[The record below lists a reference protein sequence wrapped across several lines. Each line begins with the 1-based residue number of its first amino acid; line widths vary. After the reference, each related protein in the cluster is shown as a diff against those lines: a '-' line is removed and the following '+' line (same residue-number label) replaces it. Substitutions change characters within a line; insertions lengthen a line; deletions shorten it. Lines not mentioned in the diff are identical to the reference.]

1 MSVKRLGKG
10 LGALIRSDRKIDVN
24 KDLESDASYSGV
36 SKINISEIKANPN
49 QPRRFFDEKKLLELV
64 DSIKQKGVIT
74 PITVRKNISGY
85 ELVAGER
92 RWRASKK
99 AKNKVIPA
107 YIIDVKNESEIMEL
121 ALIENIQRENLNP
134 VEESEAYLVLSTK
147 YKMSHENIA
156 KSLGKSRA
164 SVSNSLRLL
173 QLPAEIRKSLKIGEI
188 TPGHARAILQAKTTK
203 KMHELWN
210 KIKLKHLNVREA
222 EEFVRKER
230 KSGKIKVINKTN
242 NLFRLIEN
250 QFIEILGT
258 KVKIKPGKEGGLI
271 EVSYFSNDDLERIL
285 ELMNQSKKY

>member
-10 LGALIRSDRKIDVN
+10 LGALIRLDRKIDVN
-24 KDLESDASYSGV
+24 KGLESDASYSGV
-36 SKINISEIKANPN
+36 SKIKISHIKANPN

-74 PITVRKNISGY
+74 PITVRKNTSGY

-107 YIIDVKNESEIMEL
+107 YVIEVKNESEIMEL

-134 VEESEAYLVLSTK
+134 VEESEAYLVLSSK
-147 YKMSHENIA
+147 FKMSHESIA
-156 KSLGKSRA
+156 KSIGKSRA

-173 QLPAEIRKSLKIGEI
+173 QLPTEIKKSIRIGEI

-203 KMHELWN
+203 KMHEFWN

-222 EEFVRKER
+222 EALVKEKEIPG
-230 KSGKIKVINKTN
+230 KSKVIKETN
-242 NLFRLIEN
+242 NQFRLIEN
-250 QFIEILGT
+250 QLIETLGT
-258 KVKIKPGKEGGLI
+258 KVKIKPGKKGGFI

-285 ELMNQSKKY
+285 ELVNYRK